1 MRKLLAYLA
10 VMTAV
15 LLPAPTAAAMPTSN
29 APTTTPIKHFVML
42 MQDNHSFD
50 NYFGTYP
57 GADGIPAGVCQR
69 LNLARSSTTG
79 CVKPFRLGTTP
90 SEDLSQGAGIQKR
103 QYNNGKMDGFVA
115 AYRRLGLDGSSTM
128 GYYDGG
134 DLPYYWNTAEQFV
147 LFDRFFS
154 STTVGSRESYLYW
167 LAGQAPRSARPL
179 TTSAGYDNLPTI
191 FDRLHAKQ
199 VTAKFYVENL
209 DARVTAPGRQ
219 NLARSSQVVKVPL
232 LSMKRFQDRG
242 PLAGKIVDLSEYYLD
257 LRRGTLPAVSYI
269 VTSGSSENPPARV
282 DVGQKAVR
290 KLTSELIKS
299 PYWESSAF
307 MWTYDGWGGWYDHVP
322 PPRVD
327 DRGYGFRVPALLVS
341 PYAKRGVVD
350 HSVLDYTAMLKFIE
364 MNWSVEPLAE
374 RDAGSLGLG
383 SAFDFNTGP
392 RSAALIPA
400 TRSPEAAAIALP
412 HATPVIY
419 TTYGLALTVVA
430 AAVGVLL
437 LIRRPLHELLRL
449 PAWSSLRSL
458 AGSASYQPRHAI
470 ADVNGVRVNGVK
482 GWQDA
487 YHSSYLTASG
497 TTGRRTGAAPD
508 DGREDWTRWHNDFG
522 YLLPIPVWTA
532 WSPGKAEQQYQPR
545 RALDEHLGIKTWKDR
560 SEEFY
565 LATSQ
570 AIGRHAVVA
579 SDHFVAAWARWYYS
593 SEPIAEPVSK
603 PETPGP
609 DQQETRST

>member
-10 VMTAV
+10 VMAAV

-90 SEDLSQGAGIQKR
+90 SEDLSQGTGIQKR

-115 AYRRLGLDGSSTM
+115 AYRRLGLDGSSAM

-134 DLPYYWNTAEQFV
+134 DLPYYWNAAEQFV

-282 DVGQKAVR
+282 DVGQKTVR

-364 MNWSVEPLAE
+364 MNWRVDPLAE
-374 RDAGSLGLG
+374 RDAASLGLG
-383 SAFDFNTGP
+383 SAFDFTTGP

-400 TRSPEAAAIALP
+400 SRSPETAAIALP

-430 AAVGVLL
+430 AAAGVLM

-458 AGSASYQPRHAI
+458 AASTTYQPRHAI
-470 ADVNGVRVNGVK
+470 GDV
-482 GWQDA
+482 
-487 YHSSYLTASG
+487 
-497 TTGRRTGAAPD
+497 TGGPRPDPAAPD
-508 DGREDWTRWHNDFG
+508 GASENWARWHNDFG
-522 YLLPIPVWTA
+522 HLLPIPVWTA
-532 WSPGKAEQQYQPR
+532 WSPGKAKQQYQPR
-545 RALDEHLGIKTWKDR
+545 RALDEHLGARTWKDR
-560 SEEFY
+560 SDDLY
-565 LATSQ
+565 LATSE

-579 SDHFVAAWARWYYS
+579 SDHFVAAWSRWYYS
-593 SEPIAEPVSK
+593 SEPVAEPVST

-609 DQQETRST
+609 DQQETPST